1 MIKIISILIPC
12 KYLSIIYLY
21 VIYVFTSNTNIV
33 LIFSLFTLVFYKQD
47 IYDFNVIAYNLTP
60 IFMYFIP
67 LKLESIT

>member
-1 MIKIISILIPC
+1 MQIPFYYIFVC
-12 KYLSIIYLY
+12 DICVYFKYKHC
-21 VIYVFTSNTNIV
+21 FD
-33 LIFSLFTLVFYKQD
+33 LFFVYSSFFYKQD